1 MKGEMRKWALAEL
14 QKKHERIVNDY
25 ITTITIE
32 IEDAICKK
40 YNLSTYVTDWEN
52 EEMPHAHDLEIVTV
66 TENAPNPF
74 HLMQSTRRREILT
87 INMERP
93 EGLAR
98 LGLTLSQNLSVGDQ

>member
-1 MKGEMRKWALAEL
+1 MSRCEQSMSRLKGKGLMKGEMRKWTLAEL

-25 ITTITIE
+25 MTTITIE
-32 IEDAICKK
+32 TEDAICKK

-74 HLMQSTRRREILT
+74 HLMQSTSHRMGRRMTKAMKI
-87 INMERP
+87 
-93 EGLAR
+93 
-98 LGLTLSQNLSVGDQ
+98 S